1 MTDQAKPDP
10 RIHPYRDDLAASYL
24 RGRVQ
29 AARFIDGV
37 PCQVRSG
44 FVALKE
50 EPSFEARQST
60 ELLLGEGFTVLDEHD
75 GWAWGQNETDGYVG
89 WLRVEALE
97 ADLTEATHKVTAL
110 RTFLQPEA
118 DLKLPFLDVLPMG
131 ASVVV
136 TGEQGDWRQVE
147 GGGWLHARHLAPVD
161 AHAADF
167 VAVAERFVGT
177 PYLWGGR
184 TSIGI
189 DCSGLV
195 QVALLAAGAECL
207 RDSDQQAALL
217 GTLISADG
225 TGVEYRRGDLVFF
238 PGHVGIMTDATTL
251 LHANAFHMQVVA
263 EPLADVLARAGAKG
277 INAVKRLG

>member
-1 MTDQAKPDP
+1 MTDQETLDP
-10 RIHPYRDDLAASYL
+10 RIHPFRDDLAASYL
-24 RGRVQ
+24 RGRVT

-37 PCQVRSG
+37 PCQISSG
-44 FVALKE
+44 FTALKE
-50 EPSFEARQST
+50 NPSFEARQST

-97 ADLTEATHKVTAL
+97 AGLTEATHKVTAL

-118 DLKLPFLDVLPMG
+118 GLKLPFLDVLPMG
-131 ASVVV
+131 ACVVV
-136 TGEQGDWRQVE
+136 TGNQGDWCQVE
-147 GGGWLHARHLAPVD
+147 GGGWVHARHLVPVD
-161 AHAADF
+161 DYASDF

-195 QVALLAAGAECL
+195 QLALLAAGVDCP
-207 RDSDQQAALL
+207 RDSDQQAASV
-217 GTLISADG
+217 GALISADG
-225 TGVEYRRGDLVFF
+225 VGVEYRRGDLVFF

-251 LHANAFHMQVVA
+251 LHANAFHMAVVA
-263 EPLADVLARAGAKG
+263 EPLAHVVARAGAKG